1 MSNART
7 PAGPTTQARRP
18 ARSFRAWLA
27 ALFSRVP
34 TLDDDDP
41 EPPSLPRAS
50 QRAGSQLNRAA
61 TPVLGGAESVTT
73 PVTEAGAAR
82 PALPTVAAKPPAPA
96 PLANRASDV
105 PATGA
110 GVLAYARF
118 AGLDFLTPV
127 ASTEKP
133 PITESQKEEVLAH
146 VFQHKPG
153 PNSFPTLSTRI
164 LHLLSRPDEVDISD
178 LVQLV
183 SQDTALSVSV
193 LRAANSAGLRGLSE
207 IHSVRDAITRMGL
220 RDVSEVAS
228 AMAARSLF
236 SPKAKAE
243 HAFHRARWVAMFLDA
258 SVVAM
263 GAARL
268 AMQTNRGRS
277 DRAFLGGMLHDV
289 GKTMVLKS
297 LAMLHHESK
306 GDYAFTD
313 PEIDA
318 LLDSLHVVVG
328 TEIQREWGLPSY
340 LITLCERHHDATLP
354 DEPDMDEVHLVRVAS
369 GVRRLGANVPCDPS
383 LIAQIDES
391 LAALRLNAFQFRA
404 FHSDLKEIALR
415 MAGVV
420 GSS

>member
-1 MSNART
+1 MSNAG
-7 PAGPTTQARRP
+7 PASGARGQARRP
-18 ARSFRAWLA
+18 AAKGFRAWLA
-27 ALFSRVP
+27 GLFASASAS
-34 TLDDDDP
+34 LEEDP
-41 EPPSLPRAS
+41 ADRPRAKKAPPAE
-50 QRAGSQLNRAA
+50 QNRAP
-61 TPVLGGAESVTT
+61 TPVLGGA
-73 PVTEAGAAR
+73 AA
-82 PALPTVAAKPPAPA
+82 VAAAPA
-96 PLANRASDV
+96 RTVGEV
-105 PATGA
+105 PVTGA

-118 AGLDFLTPV
+118 AGVDILTPQ
-127 ASTEKP
+127 
-133 PITESQKEEVLAH
+133 PILNERPAISEGQKEEVLAH

-164 LHLLSRPDEVDISD
+164 LHLLSRPDDVDISD

-228 AMAARSLF
+228 AMASRSLF
-236 SPKAKAE
+236 SPQAKAE
-243 HAFHRARWVAMFLDA
+243 HAFQRPRWVAMFLDA

-306 GDYAFTD
+306 GDYSLSE

-318 LLDSLHVVVG
+318 MLDSLHVVVG
-328 TEIQREWGLPSY
+328 TEIQREWALPSY
-340 LITLCERHHDATLP
+340 LITLCERHHDATVP
-354 DEPDMDEVHLVRVAS
+354 NEPEMDEIHLVRVAS
-369 GVRRLGANVPCDPS
+369 GMRRLS
-383 LIAQIDES
+383 LGTPYNPALIGQIDDS
-391 LAALRLNAFQFRA
+391 LAALKMNAFQFRA
-404 FHSDLKEIALR
+404 FHTDLKEIAIR
-415 MAGVV
+415 MTGIV
-420 GSS
+420 GS

>member
-1 MSNART
+1 MSDGRHS
-7 PAGPTTQARRP
+7 AGATTQARRP
-18 ARSFRAWLA
+18 ARGFRAWLA
-27 ALFSRVP
+27 SLFSRMP
-34 TLDDDDP
+34 TLDDDEP
-41 EPPSLPRAS
+41 EPPAS
-50 QRAGSQLNRAA
+50 ARRSGQPGSASLNRAS
-61 TPVLGGAESVTT
+61 TPVLGGAESV
-73 PVTEAGAAR
+73 AASR
-82 PALPTVAAKPPAPA
+82 PTMPTMAAKPPAPV
-96 PLANRASDV
+96 PLANRTASDV
-105 PATGA
+105 PPTGA

-133 PITESQKEEVLAH
+133 AVTESQKEDVLAH

-164 LHLLSRPDEVDISD
+164 LHLLSRPDDVDISD

-258 SVVAM
+258 SIIAM

-268 AMQTNRGRS
+268 AMQTNRGLS

-297 LAMLHHESK
+297 LAMLHYESK
-306 GDYAFTD
+306 GDYSLTD

-318 LLDSLHVVVG
+318 MLDSLHVVVG

-340 LITLCERHHDATLP
+340 LITLCERHHDATVP
-354 DEPDMDEVHLVRVAS
+354 NEPEMDEVHLVRVAS
-369 GVRRLGANVPCDPS
+369 GVRRLSANVPCDPA
-383 LIAQIDES
+383 LIEQIDDS
-391 LAALRLNAFQFRA
+391 LAALRMNAFQFRA
-404 FHSDLKEIALR
+404 FHSDLKEIAVR

-420 GSS
+420 GS